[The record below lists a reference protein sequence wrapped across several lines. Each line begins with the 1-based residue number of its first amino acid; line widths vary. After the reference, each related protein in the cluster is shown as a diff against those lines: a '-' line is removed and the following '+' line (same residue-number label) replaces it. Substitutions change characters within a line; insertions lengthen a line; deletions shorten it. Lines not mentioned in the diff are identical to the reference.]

1 VLIYGCWANGL
12 PNNFTKGNKMAE
24 KTYKVVGI
32 STFKGKE
39 RKVRY
44 GQDLGR
50 IKILQDN
57 GENTDIEMYELP
69 EPMDKVRALAYALD
83 NNLFSL
89 DKAVVRMQQIHTGKT
104 AKQVIEDIKQR
115 EQEKTAK
122 HSITAEELVALAQ

>member
-1 VLIYGCWANGL
+1 
-12 PNNFTKGNKMAE
+12 MAE

-50 IKILQDN
+50 IKILHDN

-69 EPMDKVRALAYALD
+69 EPMTKVQALAYALD
-83 NNLFSL
+83 NNLFTI
-89 DKAVVRMQQIHTGKT
+89 DKAVVKMQQIHTGKSY
-104 AKQVIEDIKQR
+104 VEVVEDIKQR
-115 EQEKTAK
+115 EQAK
-122 HSITAEELVALAQ
+122 NSQRSITAEELVALAQ